1 MSVRTDPSESKR
13 YWNRL
18 EAYCSM
24 HVLKPKS
31 EFSKSGFCCEYG
43 EACRS
48 SVGGKRNSFAAGQL
62 SYVGDGYAVEI
73 DGRPMRILVVPVQV
87 GEDEVNDMDKR
98 RKQVLECRDPSRRP
112 PHMCAVVEVL
122 QVLFGLEP
130 GGVVERI
137 NRNSHVLEA
146 YAMANSVLCSNLSGN
161 PTGAML
167 KNCREHLSQTI
178 ELLEPTIIVTQGNVP
193 RDTFREAVDRYEPI
207 CERVARVTIKG
218 VQAVCCE
225 ILLPSPG
232 YYGPKG
238 HFCQVAVPALE
249 RTRRLALGKAPDGP
263 PVAPPA
269 SSDEQSAE
277 SENADNNT
285 PQIVP
290 VLSTE
295 TGEIRAFMERP
306 ENVEL
311 MIDATSRGRPAVE
324 PLEEGFLKEFD
335 PQQISQDP
343 IKQRIGRVAKE
354 IMEANGYEHVEYGV
368 PIHGRLF
375 VVASLYRAK
384 GGPPVAASPP
394 AAEQSADAPDAGN
407 GEPESGGAADPNL
420 PYYIIHTYS
429 GFEKKVQES
438 LRTRADSF
446 GYKEKVGEIRIP
458 TESVVEMRNGK
469 KVTTER
475 LLYPGYVLVQLALD
489 DDLWHV
495 IKNTP
500 RVTGFVGGGH
510 DPQPLTND
518 EVNQILNREKDS
530 AERPRPKMEFARNDR
545 VKIADGPF
553 SGFSGT
559 VEEVNEDRS
568 TVKVMVTI
576 FGRGTPVELEY
587 FQVEKEG

>member
-1 MSVRTDPSESKR
+1 MSVVTDQEASER
-13 YWNRL
+13 YRQRL
-18 EAYCSM
+18 EEYCSK
-24 HVLKPKS
+24 HVLGPN
-31 EFSKSGFCCEYG
+31 SGFCCEHG

-73 DGRPMRILVVPVQV
+73 DGRPMRILIVPIQV
-87 GEDEVNDMDKR
+87 GRDQVIDMGTR
-98 RKQVLECRDPSRRP
+98 REQIRACIDPSRQNQ
-112 PHMCAVVEVL
+112 HMRAVVEVL

-130 GGVVERI
+130 GGIVKQI
-137 NRNSHVLEA
+137 DSNSHVLEA
-146 YAMANSVLCSNLSGN
+146 YAMANSVLCSNLSGS
-161 PTGAML
+161 PTDAML
-167 KNCREHLSQTI
+167 KNCREHLRQTI

-193 RDTFREAVDRYEPI
+193 RDTLRKAVDRYEPTI
-207 CERVARVTIKG
+207 YDRVARVTIKG

-232 YYGPKG
+232 FFGSEG
-238 HFCQVAVPALE
+238 HFRQVAVPALE
-249 RTRRLALGKAPDGP
+249 RARRLALGKAPDGP

-269 SSDEQSAE
+269 SSDEQSADAE
-277 SENADNNT
+277 DAGNNT
-285 PQIVP
+285 PKIAP

-335 PQQISQDP
+335 PQQVSQDNV
-343 IKQRIGRVAKE
+343 KQRIGRVARA
-354 IMEANGYEHVEYGV
+354 IMEANGYEHVRHDV

-375 VVASLYRAK
+375 TLASLYRAK
-384 GGPPVAASPP
+384 GGQPVAASPP

-407 GEPESGGAADPNL
+407 GEAESGGAADPNL

-446 GYKEKVGEIRIP
+446 GYTEKVGKIRIP

-510 DPQPLTND
+510 DPQPLTDD